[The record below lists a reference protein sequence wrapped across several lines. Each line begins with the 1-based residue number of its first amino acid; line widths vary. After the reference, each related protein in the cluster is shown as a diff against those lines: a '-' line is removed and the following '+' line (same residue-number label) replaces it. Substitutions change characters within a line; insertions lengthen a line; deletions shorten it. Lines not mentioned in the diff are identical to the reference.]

1 MRNPR
6 PPDAVMPSE
15 SGLDEVRDWT
25 KLESVPTRVSSSR
38 FVGRRAELMR
48 LEEIWKAAV
57 ADERATTVLVAGEAG
72 GGKSDRKSGVE
83 GKRVDLGGRRIT
95 KKKKTNKMGAH

>member
-6 PPDAVMPSE
+6 PPDAVMPSK
-15 SGLDEVRDWT
+15 SGLDEVRGWT
-25 KLESVPTRVSSSR
+25 KLASVPTRVSSSR

-48 LEEIWKAAV
+48 LEEIWKSAV

-72 GGKSDRKSGVE
+72 VGKSRLVNELAARVPRPALVLVGQCFDLVDR
-83 GKRVDLGGRRIT
+83 
-95 KKKKTNKMGAH
+95 AF